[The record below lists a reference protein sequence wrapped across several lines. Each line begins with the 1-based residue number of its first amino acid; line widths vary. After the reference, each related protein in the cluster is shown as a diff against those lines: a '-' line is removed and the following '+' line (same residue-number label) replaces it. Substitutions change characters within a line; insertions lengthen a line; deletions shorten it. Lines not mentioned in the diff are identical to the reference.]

1 MSRLLA
7 QVAGAWGSATARRP
21 TQICIPGIPAA
32 DGTPADVRRLKIVQR
47 ESRLMSTAIIL
58 VMGYEAFSTSLAVI
72 AAAGMVYLGK
82 NFTAE

>member
-7 QVAGAWGSATARRP
+7 QVAAAWSHDHVPQGRPDREARNP
-21 TQICIPGIPAA
+21 EA

-47 ESRLMSTAIIL
+47 ESSRMSTAIIL

-72 AAAGMVYLGK
+72 AAAGMFLLGK

>member
-1 MSRLLA
+1 
-7 QVAGAWGSATARRP
+7 
-21 TQICIPGIPAA
+21 
-32 DGTPADVRRLKIVQR
+32 
-47 ESRLMSTAIIL
+47 MSTAIIL